1 METFNAIA
9 LYLLMKSVLIGAGIG
24 AAGAALLY
32 RARLTPGTWL
42 KSIALGIVGYQAGF
56 YLVVWCESH
65 SYYVNGVRMD
75 RAESGENLWLRNRL
89 AEHEVLLPVIIA
101 LTAILVAYILRKRH
115 SPASLP

>member
-9 LYLLMKSVLIGAGIG
+9 LYLLIKSVLIGAGIG
-24 AAGAALLY
+24 AAGATLLY
-32 RARLTPGTWL
+32 RSRLTPGTWL
-42 KSIALGIVGYQAGF
+42 KSIALGMVGSQVGF
-56 YLVVWCESH
+56 YLVVWGQSH

-89 AEHEVLLPVIIA
+89 AEHEVLLPIIIT
-101 LTAILVAYILRKRH
+101 LTVILVVYILRKRH